1 MKAINRDNGH
11 DADSKS
17 LQLGDMVLTA
27 KRAHPTQKTSTHW
40 NRKIHHNTQHGRCFT
55 VAHINDVLE
64 MLP

>member
-27 KRAHPTQKTSTHW
+27 TASAH
-40 NRKIHHNTQHGRCFT
+40 TQHRKRQHTGT
-55 VAHINDVLE
+55 GKYTTIHSMGVVS
-64 MLP
+64 P